1 MLGIDIVSM
10 QPILHW
16 TFITVPAVVFC
27 GMELPWQKTNN
38 QTKLTAEYSFIS
50 DTVGY
55 EREFEKVQMYM
66 NKVEQISY
74 FGFNVVPI

>member
-1 MLGIDIVSM
+1 M
-10 QPILHW
+10 QPILCW
-16 TFITVPAVVFC
+16 TLITVPAVVFC
-27 GMELPWQKTNN
+27 GIGWNCLDKN
-38 QTKLTAEYSFIS
+38 AEYSFIS

-55 EREFEKVQMYM
+55 GREFEKVQMYM